1 MLYKISGL
9 RRVYGSRTV
18 LSIDDLSIEKGKV
31 YTLTGPNGAGKST
44 LLNIL
49 SFLAKPTTGHIEFL
63 GEKVEHNKEDMARC
77 RKNVVQLDQY
87 PIMFSGTVFENVA
100 YGLKIRKEKKAVIA
114 SRVAEMLDIVG
125 MTKFAEA
132 DACMLSGGETKRVAL
147 ARALAIYPEVLI
159 CDEPSANVDNENQEM
174 ILNAL
179 EWINKKRG
187 TTIIFSTHYL
197 SQGHRLADHTLLLQ
211 NGELSDVVN
220 ENVYRARVTG
230 KESQFTLCS
239 VAGSVHFAVDSE
251 KITENVT
258 ELKIWLDP
266 AKVTLTQMQSG
277 QKEQQG
283 KGELSGHIIE
293 ITRQKALVKVCVD
306 TGVRVIVHLEYSLYR
321 KMSLLIGDKVKV
333 HIPQES
339 IRCTGL

>member
-49 SFLAKPTTGHIEFL
+49 SFLAKPSAGEIEFL
-63 GEKVEHNKEDMARC
+63 GEKVDSSKESMARC
-77 RKNVVQLDQY
+77 RKSVVQLDQY
-87 PIMFSGTVFENVA
+87 PIMFSGTVAENIA
-100 YGLKIRKEKKAVIA
+100 YGLKIRKEKKTVVA

-179 EWINKKRG
+179 EWMNKKRG

-211 NGELSDVVN
+211 NGQLSDVVN
-220 ENVYRARVTG
+220 ENVYRARVLSE
-230 KESQFTLCS
+230 ESGLTQCS
-239 VAGSVHFAVDSE
+239 VTGNVRFDVDSK
-251 KITENVT
+251 KIPAEAT
-258 ELKIWLDP
+258 ELKLWLDP
-266 AKVTLTQMQSG
+266 KKLTLTQMRAG
-277 QKEQQG
+277 GKEKCG
-283 KGELSGHIIE
+283 VDELSGHLIE
-293 ITRQKALVKVCVD
+293 VARQKSLVNVCID
-306 TGVRVIVHLEYSLYR
+306 TGIRVIVHLDYSLYR
-321 KMSLLIGDKVKV
+321 EMALLIGDKVKV
-333 HIPQES
+333 HVPQES

>member
-9 RRVYGSRTV
+9 RQVFGTRTV
-18 LSIDDLSIEKGKV
+18 LSIDDLAIEKGKV

-49 SFLAKPTTGHIEFL
+49 SFLAKPSAGEIEFL
-63 GEKVEHNKEDMARC
+63 GTKVEPNKESMARG

-125 MTKFAEA
+125 MTKFAQA
-132 DACMLSGGETKRVAL
+132 DASMLSGGETKRVAL
-147 ARALAIYPEVLI
+147 ARALAIHPQVLI

-179 EWINKKRG
+179 EWMNKEKG

-197 SQGHRLADHTLLLQ
+197 SQGHRLADQTLLLQ
-211 NGELSDVVN
+211 NGRLSDVVN
-220 ENVYRARVTG
+220 ENVYRARVASVEG
-230 KESQFTLCS
+230 GFTQCS
-239 VAGSVHFAVDSE
+239 VIGSVRFDVDSQ
-251 KITENVT
+251 KIPQAVSQ
-258 ELKIWLDP
+258 LKIWLDP
-266 AKVTLTQMQSG
+266 KKLTLTQMQAG
-277 QKEQQG
+277 TKERPQ
-283 KGELSGHIIE
+283 KGELFGHVVE
-293 ITRQKALVKVCVD
+293 ISRHKALVKVCVD
-306 TGVRVIVHLEYSLYR
+306 TGIRVIAHLDYSHYR
-321 KMSLLIGDKVKV
+321 QMSVLIGDKVKLYV
-333 HIPQES
+333 PQDS

>member
-9 RRVYGSRTV
+9 RQVYGSRTV
-18 LSIDDLSIEKGKV
+18 LSIDSLSIQKGKV

-49 SFLAKPTTGHIEFL
+49 SFLTKPSSGDIEFL
-63 GEKVEHNKEDMARC
+63 GKGVDHSKESMARC

-87 PIMFSGTVFENVA
+87 PIMFSGTVTENVV
-100 YGLKIRKEKKAVIA
+100 YGLKIRKEKKTVIA
-114 SRVAEMLDIVG
+114 DRVVEMLDIVG

-132 DACMLSGGETKRVAL
+132 DASMLSGGETKRVAL

-174 ILNAL
+174 ILSAL
-179 EWINKKRG
+179 EWMNKEKG

-197 SQGHRLADHTLLLQ
+197 SQGHRLADFTLLLQ

-220 ENVYRARVTG
+220 ENVYRARVIG
-230 KESQFTLCS
+230 KESGFTQCS
-239 VAGSVHFAVDSE
+239 VTGNVRFNVKSE
-251 KITENVT
+251 KIPKNAT
-258 ELKIWLDP
+258 ELKLWLDP
-266 AKVTLTQMQSG
+266 KKLILTRILAG
-277 QKEQQG
+277 KKEKLEAQ
-283 KGELSGHIIE
+283 EISGHLIE
-293 ITRQKALVKVCVD
+293 VARQKSLVNICID
-306 TGVRVIVHLEYSLYR
+306 TGIRVIVHLDYSVYR
-321 KMSLLIGDKVKV
+321 EMSLLVGDKVKV
-333 HIPQES
+333 HVPQES

>member
-18 LSIDDLSIEKGKV
+18 LNIDELAIEKGKV

-49 SFLAKPTTGHIEFL
+49 SFLAKPTAGAIEFL
-63 GEKVEHNKEDMARC
+63 GKEVDYSKECMARC
-77 RKNVVQLDQY
+77 RQNVVQLDQY
-87 PIMFSGTVFENVA
+87 PIMFTGTVSENIA

-125 MTKFAEA
+125 MTKFADA
-132 DACMLSGGETKRVAL
+132 DASMLSGGETKRVAL

-179 EWINKKRG
+179 EWMNKKRG

-220 ENVYRARVTG
+220 ENVYRARVTN
-230 KESQFTLCS
+230 QNATVARCS
-239 VAGSVHFAVDSE
+239 VTGNVQFDVEAQ
-251 KITENVT
+251 KIPEDATEIK
-258 ELKIWLDP
+258 LWLDP
-266 AKVTLTQMQSG
+266 KKLTLTHVGSG
-277 QKEQQG
+277 V
-283 KGELSGHIIE
+283 KGQLGVDEMSGHLVE
-293 ITRQKALVKVCVD
+293 VTRQKSLVNVCID
-306 TGVRVIVHLEYSLYR
+306 TGIRVVVHLDYSVYR
-321 KMSLLIGDKVKV
+321 EMSLLIGDKVKIHV
-333 HIPQES
+333 PQEA